1 MDMGERDHSE
11 SPENVARRACNQ
23 CRLRKIRCDK
33 DVPCSNCKT
42 ADRPCSTTGA
52 GQRPKEARQ
61 RVLISTQYERKIDQ
75 FESRLAGIE
84 GMLRDLTVSLAGRN
98 PSVPA
103 STAAT
108 APSDHNSPSGS
119 ASRTSNTT
127 GTPSSITR
135 DGVSRHIEDR
145 DGDFSDDE
153 NLDSAFEGNSSMAAQ
168 TVFASDFLQS
178 AVTRDGE
185 HNPDMESALSSLHQI
200 VALQNRPTSHESHFE
215 NVQPLPKGGFRDLP
229 MPPLQLVVSLLRELK
244 ESPPVSFTL
253 MCSVVMSDK
262 YNERC
267 RRVYF
272 ATEDFSLTS
281 FAIVNSGLYFL
292 FQEKAWSAEGA
303 RKVELRGYQDM
314 CRDNLETALA
324 NLPMLMPER
333 RESVDVLLMGATYAV
348 EISKFTLAW
357 RLNSAAAIIC
367 QTLGY
372 HRISPSGK
380 IPTVEEQHANNAKQA
395 SFWFTYLIDRALS
408 LRFGRASAIQDYDIT
423 IPRTL
428 GHHMVSGA
436 WADVFNQW
444 IMHAEFMGKAYENLY
459 SPAALARQPEQR
471 VESARQLIGML
482 QAVAGERNDLNQQIR
497 MARGPT
503 RGFPEISV
511 EGVNPYS
518 IDMCAMSDHVIY
530 HSAMTLIHRA
540 IPSPP
545 GSRGTFNAECIDAA
559 RSAFESHHDCMRLA
573 GNNLNAMAGYMHW
586 TVLYVPFV
594 PVIVL
599 FCNIIE
605 TSDTSDLSRLE
616 AFTNSLQAVSEISKA
631 TDKFWRVCQV
641 LCNVARIYME
651 AKTRQEQD
659 QDMNLVGNDIDMYL
673 SQLGF
678 MPQHGQV
685 PGNENGNFGDSNVS
699 GIDMDANQNS
709 RLGNWFSGNRH
720 IFGLVE
726 EDLSDFEPK
735 FWLSPHGVP

>member
-11 SPENVARRACNQ
+11 SPENAARRACDQ

-42 ADRPCSTTGA
+42 ANRACSTTGA

-84 GMLRDLTVSLAGRN
+84 GMLRDLTISLAGRS
-98 PSVPA
+98 PSAPS

-108 APSDHNSPSGS
+108 ALSDHNSPSS
-119 ASRTSNTT
+119 AAPRTSNATS
-127 GTPSSITR
+127 TPSSIAR
-135 DGVSRHIEDR
+135 DGVSRHIEERHDN
-145 DGDFSDDE
+145 FSDDE

-178 AVTRDGE
+178 AVTRTALRE
-185 HNPDMESALSSLHQI
+185 HNPDMESALSSLRQI
-200 VALQNRPTSHESHFE
+200 VAMQNRPTSHEFHFE
-215 NVQPLPKGGFRDLP
+215 NVKPLPKGGFRDLP

-244 ESPPVSFTL
+244 GKIRSPCFTL
-253 MCSVVMSDK
+253 MCGVVMSDK

-303 RKVELRGYQDM
+303 RKVELLGYQDM

-357 RLNSAAAIIC
+357 RLNSAAAIMC

-372 HRISPSGK
+372 HRIPPPSK
-380 IPTVEEQHANNAKQA
+380 TPTVEEQHANNAKQTA
-395 SFWFTYLIDRALS
+395 FWFTYLIDKALS

-428 GHHMVSGA
+428 GHHMASRE
-436 WADVFNQW
+436 WANVFNQW
-444 IMHAEFMGKAYENLY
+444 IMHAELIGKAYENLY

-471 VESARQLIGML
+471 IESARQLIGML
-482 QAVAGERNDLNQQIR
+482 QTIAGERNDLSHQIR
-497 MARGPT
+497 VARGPE
-503 RGFPEISV
+503 RSFPEMSGN
-511 EGVNPYS
+511 GVNPYS
-518 IDMCAMSDHVIY
+518 IDMCAMSDHVVY
-530 HSAMTLIHRA
+530 HSAMTLIYRA

-559 RSAFESHHDCMRLA
+559 RKAFESHHDCMRLA
-573 GNNLNAMAGYMHW
+573 GNNLDAMAGYMHW

-605 TSDTSDLSRLE
+605 TSDVEDLSRLE
-616 AFTNSLQAVSEISKA
+616 AFTNSLQAVSEMSKA
-631 TDKFWRVCQV
+631 TDKFMRVCQI
-641 LCNVARIYME
+641 LCKVARIYIE
-651 AKTRQEQD
+651 SKTQQEQD

-673 SQLGF
+673 SQLG
-678 MPQHGQV
+678 G
-685 PGNENGNFGDSNVS
+685 VS
-699 GIDMDANQNS
+699 GMDMDASQNS

-735 FWLSPHGVP
+735 FWLSPNGVP